1 MRILVTGGA
10 GFIGSHVS
18 DAFLDQ
24 GHDVAVLD
32 NLSTGFRRNIPKEA
46 RIFEQDILDKEGVH
60 RCFKEFCPEIVCHH
74 AAQMDV
80 RFSIEDPEFDAQTN
94 ILGTL
99 HLILA
104 AAESHVKKFIYVS
117 SGGAVYGEPNSL
129 PVSEKHPI
137 KPECAYGITKHT
149 PEHYLY
155 LYKKLEAL
163 DYTVLRYANVYGP
176 RQNPKGEAGVNAIF
190 IGHMLEG
197 KPPVIYG
204 DGEQLRDYVYVS
216 DIVEAN
222 ILALEKGSGQVLN
235 IGSGMGTSV
244 NQIASIL
251 ARLLDFYE
259 APIYAPAR
267 TGEIQ
272 NIYLDPTRAKKFLG
286 WEAEITFEEGLRR
299 TIEWHKFL
307 LTEKSH

>member
-18 DAFLDQ
+18 DAFLEQ

-32 NLSTGFRRNIPKEA
+32 NLSTGFRRNIPHEA
-46 RIFEQDILDKEGVH
+46 RFFEQDILDKEGVH
-60 RCFKEFCPEIVCHH
+60 RCFKEFQPEIVCHH

-80 RFSIEDPEFDAQTN
+80 RFSIEEPEFDAQTN

-104 AAESHVKKFIYVS
+104 AVELHVNKFIYVS
-117 SGGAVYGEPNSL
+117 SGGAVYGEPDSL
-129 PVSEKHPI
+129 PVTETNSI

-155 LYKKLEAL
+155 LYKQLRAL
-163 DYTVLRYANVYGP
+163 DFTILRYANVYGP

-190 IGHMLEG
+190 IDHMLEG

-216 DIVEAN
+216 DIVKAN
-222 ILALEKGSGQVLN
+222 LLALNKGSGQVLN

-251 ARLLDFYE
+251 ARLLDFQK
-259 APIYAPAR
+259 APTYAPAR
-267 TGEIQ
+267 AGEIQ
-272 NIYLDPTRAKKFLG
+272 NIYLDSTLAKNILG
-286 WEAEITFEEGLRR
+286 WETKISFEEGLRR
-299 TIEWHKFL
+299 TIEWHKSL
-307 LTEKSH
+307 LTEKSR

>member
-18 DAFLDQ
+18 DALVEQ
-24 GHDVAVLD
+24 GHNVAVLD

-46 RIFEQDILDKEGVH
+46 RFFEQNILEKEGVN
-60 RCFKEFCPEIVCHH
+60 RCFEEFKPEIVYHH

-80 RFSIEDPEFDAQTN
+80 RFSIEEPEFDAQTN

-104 AAESHVKKFIYVS
+104 AAETHVKKFIYIS
-117 SGGAVYGEPNSL
+117 SGGAVYGEPDTL
-129 PVSEKHPI
+129 PVTEANSI

-155 LYKKLEAL
+155 LYKQLCAL

-190 IGHMLEG
+190 IAQMLEG
-197 KPPVIYG
+197 KPPTIYG
-204 DGEQLRDYVYVS
+204 DGEQLRDYVFVS
-216 DIVEAN
+216 DIVKAN
-222 ILALEKGSGQVLN
+222 LLALNKGSGQILN
-235 IGSGMGTSV
+235 IGSGVGTSV

-251 ARLLDFYE
+251 ARLLAIHE
-259 APIYAPAR
+259 APVYAPAR
-267 TGEIQ
+267 AGEIQ
-272 NIYLDPTRAKKFLG
+272 NIYLDPTLAKNILG
-286 WEAEITFEEGLRR
+286 WETEISFEEGLRR
-299 TIEWHKFL
+299 TIEWHKSL
-307 LTEKSH
+307 LTERNH